1 MKLVK
6 GSPEA
11 KAYMAKIR
19 KMRNGGEM
27 KEKKEMMTMMKEKKP
42 MMKGSDAMKRRMA
55 ELRAMRK

>member
-27 KEKKEMMTMMKEKKP
+27 MKEKKEMMKEKKP
-42 MMKGSDAMKRRMA
+42 MMKGSEAMKRRMA

>member
-27 KEKKEMMTMMKEKKP
+27 KEKKEMMKEKKP